1 MSIKLIT
8 KAWETNFK
16 GNDLLVLLS
25 LADNSSDEG
34 YCFPS
39 WNSIMKKTKVSKA
52 TLSYILKSFEH
63 FGILERNLR
72 KREDGSNTSNQY
84 NINIIDVNISEYNQY
99 RKSLN
104 VKKDNHS
111 SETELPTTVQKLN
124 YPSSECELAPSSECE
139 LAILTVNNKPS
150 IEPSDKEKDKKEI
163 PTILE
168 LWNNLAAELNL
179 NKISKITS
187 KRKAKLSTRLSE
199 DKNFLD
205 DFKTVIENIKLS
217 GFLQGKNNRNWKVDF
232 DWLISNDTNFVKVL
246 EGKYSDN
253 KSQAQQT
260 DFSKFGKAPKSNFA
274 FDSNVSFNQSQQPKY
289 LEHLEQ

>member
-1 MSIKLIT
+1 MSLKLIT

-16 GNDLLVLLS
+16 GNDLLVLIS
-25 LADNSSDEG
+25 LADNASDEG

-39 WNSIMKKTKVSKA
+39 WKTIMKKTKVSKA

-63 FGILERNLR
+63 FGILERKIR
-72 KREDGSNTSNQY
+72 KREDGSNTSNEY
-84 NINIIDVNISEYNQY
+84 IINIIDVNIDDYTTY

-104 VKKDNHS
+104 AKKDNHS

-139 LAILTVNNKPS
+139 LAILTTIYEPS

-168 LWNNLAAELNL
+168 LWNNLSKELNL

-187 KRKAKLSTRLSE
+187 KRKSKLITRLKE
-199 DKNFLD
+199 NKNFLE
-205 DFKTVIENIKLS
+205 DFKAALENIKQS
-217 GFLQGKNNRNWKVDF
+217 NFLQGKNNRNWKVDF
-232 DWLISNDTNFVKVL
+232 DWLIANDTNFIKVL
-246 EGKYSDN
+246 EGKYTDV
-253 KSQAQQT
+253 AAPAAQT
-260 DFSKFGKAPKSNFA
+260 DFSKFGSIPKDHFA
-274 FDSNVSFNQSQQPKY
+274 IGSVIDVDVTPQIHIGATH
-289 LEHLEQ
+289 E